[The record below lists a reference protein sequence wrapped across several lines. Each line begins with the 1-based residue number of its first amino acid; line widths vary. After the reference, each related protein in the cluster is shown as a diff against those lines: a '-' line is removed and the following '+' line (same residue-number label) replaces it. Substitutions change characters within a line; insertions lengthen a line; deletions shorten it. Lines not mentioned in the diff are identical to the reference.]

1 MDRWTDEKKMDFL
14 DEEKMDF
21 DDEAF
26 DDEAFD
32 AESVKDIGG
41 KGIRLRRLLNSD
53 NWTRDPDVSRSLPD
67 RLTI

>member
-1 MDRWTDEKKMDFL
+1 MDEWTDEKKMDFL
-14 DEEKMDF
+14 DEEKMD
-21 DDEAF
+21 F